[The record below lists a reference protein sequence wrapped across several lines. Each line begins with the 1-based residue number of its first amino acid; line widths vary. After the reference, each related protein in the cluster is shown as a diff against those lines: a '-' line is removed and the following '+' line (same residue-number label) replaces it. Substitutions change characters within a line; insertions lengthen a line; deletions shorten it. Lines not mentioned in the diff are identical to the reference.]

1 MKRRTLRALQC
12 CTLIGLG
19 GNQNR
24 ERWSKRPLT
33 LVPVRTYVSRPTGQG
48 LSRHELSLCSKGVGL
63 PIQLFLSLVVSSSF
77 FSCYHFLRCVALTLS
92 LSLSLACIAS
102 CRATSEGPPA
112 VLMALAMHLF
122 VCLIV
127 FCVAKDISFFIIV
140 LFEVNMCVRP
150 SVVGLWEEA
159 YSENGL
165 TEGGHRRCGC
175 MGRSPLRGGS
185 VCYFIITVAIER
197 AQNKIQ

>member
-1 MKRRTLRALQC
+1 
-12 CTLIGLG
+12 
-19 GNQNR
+19 
-24 ERWSKRPLT
+24 
-33 LVPVRTYVSRPTGQG
+33 
-48 LSRHELSLCSKGVGL
+48 
-63 PIQLFLSLVVSSSF
+63 
-77 FSCYHFLRCVALTLS
+77 
-92 LSLSLACIAS
+92 
-102 CRATSEGPPA
+102 
-112 VLMALAMHLF
+112 MALAMHLF